1 VSDLLAAFSLPLR
14 IRWHTAL
21 VLTTKEVAER
31 LKVSPKTVRRW
42 VDAGKLKVRRMG
54 YRTLRFR
61 LADIVKFEEGR

>member
-1 VSDLLAAFSLPLR
+1 MSFTLTAFSLSLTFH
-14 IRWHTAL
+14 WHTEV

>member
-1 VSDLLAAFSLPLR
+1 MLAAFSLPLPCHR
-14 IRWHTAL
+14 HTEV

-31 LKVSPKTVRRW
+31 LKVSPKTVRRF